1 MSLRSEDRVI
11 SEKDAPVP
19 AGAKV
24 IEATYHRPYQA
35 HAAIA
40 PSCAVAEFK
49 DGKLT
54 VWTHSQGVFPLRA
67 TLARALGLPAA
78 RHPLHPRRRRRLLRP
93 QRRRRRR
100 LRRRHAG
107 ARRQW
112 AAGAAA
118 MDA

>member
-49 DGKLT
+49 DGKLD
-54 VWTHSQGVFPLRA
+54 
-67 TLARALGLPAA
+67 GLDP
-78 RHPLHPRRRRRLLRP
+78 
-93 QRRRRRR
+93 
-100 LRRRHAG
+100 
-107 ARRQW
+107 
-112 AAGAAA
+112 
-118 MDA
+118 